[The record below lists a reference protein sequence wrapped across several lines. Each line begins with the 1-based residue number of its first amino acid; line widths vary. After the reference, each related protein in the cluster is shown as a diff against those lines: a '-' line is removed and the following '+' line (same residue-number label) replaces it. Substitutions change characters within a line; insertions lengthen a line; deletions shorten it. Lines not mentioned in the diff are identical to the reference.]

1 MKRKTFTSSKRNRS
15 YEEGESDK
23 ESDKANE
30 RFERQIDSN
39 LLKSPSNKNSKEYN
53 QKIDRNSINSL
64 NRKKLIP

>member
-15 YEEGESDK
+15 YEEGESDT

-53 QKIDRNSINSL
+53 
-64 NRKKLIP
+64 KK